1 MLKITF
7 IIQRGVGYW
16 LPCLWWPLLATLLM
30 RNWSPLVT
38 SADKKGMVTL
48 VMFPPVKIDHHWL
61 PFMKW

>member
-16 LPCLWWPLLATLLM
+16 LPCLWWPLLTTLFM

-38 SADKKGMVTL
+38 SADKKRVGD
-48 VMFPPVKIDHHWL
+48 IGDASAGGN
-61 PFMKW
+61 